1 MKFIML
7 VGLPGAG
14 KSTFANTFEGYAI
27 HSPDAIRNELN
38 IHDIYQAQEV
48 LDILHERI
56 YADMEQGKDI
66 VYDSTNLTP
75 NRRKKFLRSIEQYG
89 YEKICYVIDTPVAT
103 CRARNARR
111 TGYAKVSD
119 EEFDRMELVFKQPTY
134 VEGWDKI
141 IKYSEEIN
149 V

>member
-1 MKFIML
+1 MKFVML

-14 KSTFANTFEGYAI
+14 KSTFAQSFEGFAI

-38 IHDIYQAQEV
+38 IHEIDRAQEV

-56 YADMEQGKDI
+56 YVDMEQGKDI

-75 NRRKKFLRSIEQYG
+75 NRRKKFLRSIEKYE
-89 YEKICYVIDTPVAT
+89 YEKICYVIDTLVAT
-103 CRARNARR
+103 CRARNDRR

-119 EEFDRMELVFKQPTY
+119 EEFERMELVFKQPTY
-134 VEGWDKI
+134 VEGWDRI